1 MGPAAKGLPEGR
13 EACVGFGTGWLRM
26 ATDTPSDGVSVA
38 MEKALIEGCCCLS
51 LPLLQLLLLS
61 LPLPPLSPLLLLPL
75 PLTNAIL
82 SCHYS
87 RHRWHS

>member
-1 MGPAAKGLPEGR
+1 MGPAARGLPR
-13 EACVGFGTGWLRM
+13 ERSLCGLWN
-26 ATDTPSDGVSVA
+26 DGVSVA
-38 MEKALIEGCCCLS
+38 MEKVLIEGCCCLS
-51 LPLLQLLLLS
+51 LPLLQLLQLS

-75 PLTNAIL
+75 SLTNAIL